1 MTNGHGAGRF
11 QENTCEKGTECRNNS
26 KGKARFRRNTSDKTA
41 PVVQHIMNVND
52 EVWTVQ
58 QLARML
64 NLSVAAVQKRIQ
76 RGTIPAHKQG
86 KYWYILKSEYI
97 AYIKKQ

>member
-1 MTNGHGAGRF
+1 MTQKDG
-11 QENTCEKGTECRNNS
+11 EE
-26 KGKARFRRNTSDKTA
+26 RFRRNTSNQVRQKETSQA
-41 PVVQHIMNVND
+41 PVVQHLMNVND

-58 QLARML
+58 QLADKL
-64 NLSVAAVQKRIQ
+64 QLSVVAVQKRIQ

-97 AYIKKQ
+97 ALLKNM